1 VNYIID
7 FDEIESKERFVR
19 TNNIC
24 ERYNE
29 RLLRKIGIKHPWLSV
44 VISMLLQEEDL
55 YKTKILGNMSQA
67 VFNL

>member
-1 VNYIID
+1 MNYIID

-24 ERYNE
+24 ERYKE
-29 RLLRKIGIKHPWLSV
+29 RLIRKIGIKHPC

-55 YKTKILGNMSQA
+55 YKN
-67 VFNL
+67 